1 VVVIISYMH
10 NRGYG
15 LGLVILWALDY
26 MDHTLGE

>member
-15 LGLVILWALDY
+15 LGLVSLWALDY
-26 MDHTLGE
+26 MDHTH